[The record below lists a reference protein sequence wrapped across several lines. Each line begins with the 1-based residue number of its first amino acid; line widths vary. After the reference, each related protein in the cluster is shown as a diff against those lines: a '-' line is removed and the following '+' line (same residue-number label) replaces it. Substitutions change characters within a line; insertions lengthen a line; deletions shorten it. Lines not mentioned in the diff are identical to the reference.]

1 MNMHEMSI
9 AQSIVELAEEQ
20 ARAHCSE
27 AIEEIE
33 LEIGKLAGVELHT
46 LDFALESAVKGSM
59 LEKARIVSHVIE
71 GEGTCADC
79 GQRFVVDALP
89 APCPVCGSYFIQIH
103 KGKELRVKS
112 IVVK

>member
-20 ARAHCSE
+20 ARARGSE

-33 LEIGKLAGVELHT
+33 LEIGRLAGVELHT
-46 LDFALESAVKGSM
+46 LDFAIESAVKGSM
-59 LEKARIVSHVIE
+59 LEKARIVRHIVE

-79 GQRFVVDALP
+79 GRTFGLDALP
-89 APCPVCGSYFIQIH
+89 APCPDCGSYFVQIN

-112 IVVK
+112 IVIK